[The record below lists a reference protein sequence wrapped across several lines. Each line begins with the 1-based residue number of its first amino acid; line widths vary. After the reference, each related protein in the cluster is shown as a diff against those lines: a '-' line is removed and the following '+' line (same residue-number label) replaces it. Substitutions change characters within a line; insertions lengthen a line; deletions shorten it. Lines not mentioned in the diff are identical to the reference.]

1 MTKQL
6 SEDQV
11 KHIAKL
17 ADLQL
22 SEEEVQEFQKQLAE
36 TLDFIAH
43 LNQIDTEKI
52 PPTSQVSGNKNV
64 FREDIVKPSQ
74 SQEETL
80 ANAKRKDKGYFV
92 IEAIF

>member
-6 SEDQV
+6 SEEQV

-17 ADLQL
+17 ANLQL
-22 SEEEVQEFQKQLAE
+22 SKEEIKEFQKQLAE
-36 TLDFIAH
+36 TLDSIAH

-52 PPTSQVSGNKNV
+52 PPTSQVSGNRNV
-64 FREDIVKPSQ
+64 FREDIIRPSQ

-80 ANAKRKDKGYFV
+80 ANAKRKHKGYFV
-92 IEAIF
+92 TEAIF